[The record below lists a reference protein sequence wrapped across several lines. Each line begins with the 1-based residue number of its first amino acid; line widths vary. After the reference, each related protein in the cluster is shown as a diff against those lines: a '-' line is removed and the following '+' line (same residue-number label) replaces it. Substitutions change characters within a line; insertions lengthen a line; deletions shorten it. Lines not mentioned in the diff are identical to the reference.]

1 MARNQTE
8 ASSDP
13 SSAAAEGDVPPL
25 YNWGS
30 DGCLSRILGTFSK
43 THANAPPL
51 SAAAATPP
59 RLLLPEP
66 TFLSPCVPSHRD
78 GQALGTQI
86 HSSEPQAHQALRSL
100 AGQHHH
106 PAGRGPVG
114 HGGGGGGGRAGGR
127 GRGGEPAAEAEA
139 GPAPRA
145 GGARPGE
152 EAEGLRPVRAAVQ

>member
-13 SSAAAEGDVPPL
+13 SSAAAEGDVPRL

-43 THANAPPL
+43 IHANAPPL

-66 TFLSPCVPSHRD
+66 TFLSPCVPPHRD

-86 HSSEPQAHQALRSL
+86 HSSEPQAHQAR
-100 AGQHHH
+100 HMF
-106 PAGRGPVG
+106 PAVQLELII
-114 HGGGGGGGRAGGR
+114 HLVY
-127 GRGGEPAAEAEA
+127 GEVNQD
-139 GPAPRA
+139 
-145 GGARPGE
+145 E
-152 EAEGLRPVRAAVQ
+152 EAS